1 MCMYLGGPWCR
12 RIGEL
17 ASEMIFVVFDIF
29 LGLYLG
35 G

>member
-12 RIGEL
+12 HIGGL
-17 ASEMIFVVFDIF
+17 AFEMIFVVFDIF